1 MRSMKKSTSAVVLA
15 VLGTLM
21 SGHGAVIAQP
31 VSESST
37 RVPALPPSAEDGDA
51 GPATRGLGIVGLPNC
66 PEGATE
72 VFLVT
77 YARDDTE
84 TSCATVI
91 SCTNLDDAAHAVTCQ
106 FFSGFGNLQKGVDA
120 SVALGP
126 GETAEC
132 ATRDPDPTGIFVVNA
147 NAATGDFEGKGR
159 ICAETTEVA
168 CHAHLACS
176 GTGLEGI
183 TLIKRE
189 S

>member
-1 MRSMKKSTSAVVLA
+1 MRRMKKSTYAVVLA
-15 VLGTLM
+15 FLGTLM
-21 SGHGAVIAQP
+21 SGHGAAIAQP
-31 VSESST
+31 VPESAT
-37 RVPALPPSAEDGDA
+37 RVSARPPTAEDGDT
-51 GPATRGLGIVGLPNC
+51 GPATRGLGLVGLPTC
-66 PEGATE
+66 PESETE

-106 FFSGFGNLQKGVDA
+106 FFLGFGNTQKGADA
-120 SVALGP
+120 SVTLGP
-126 GETAEC
+126 GETGEC

-159 ICAETTEVA
+159 ICAETAKVA

-176 GTGLEGI
+176 GTGLEGL
-183 TLIKRE
+183 TLIKR
-189 S
+189 